1 MMTATRTLLA
11 FFVSIL
17 AGLVLLDSIR
27 WEFPISMM
35 GFLNGFA
42 PKAVQEG
49 IATFV
54 LVVLL
59 CLPVGALGKTRAAW
73 FGLLASVVYEA
84 ALFSH
89 WLELP
94 PARRGVYT
102 LGYFFA
108 GLFQAGLMS
117 LVSFLWWSL
126 AFRRFERGARQ

>member
-84 ALFSH
+84 ALFWH

-108 GLFQAGLMS
+108 ALFQAGLMS

-126 AFRRFERGARQ
+126 AFRRFGRGARQ